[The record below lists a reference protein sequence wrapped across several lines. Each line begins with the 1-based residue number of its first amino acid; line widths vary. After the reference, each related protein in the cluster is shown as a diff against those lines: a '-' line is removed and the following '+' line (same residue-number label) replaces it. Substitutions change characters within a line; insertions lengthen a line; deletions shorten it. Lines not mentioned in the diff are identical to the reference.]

1 MTETSFREKI
11 LTILRL
17 RAARRAAARR
27 TEGRRERGFNL
38 IEIMVVL
45 TIISMLMGAVGFS
58 AFAILDRARRKD
70 TRNVMKAIE
79 QAIVQFQTESPDP
92 CPASLSDLTQRK
104 ILNKEPQNAV
114 ARELLVKNLL
124 LEAGK
129 EGFVTSS
136 GITPKGKQVFQE
148 ASEAWM
154 SYLAL
159 KPPKPNITLTKD
171 MLRIYGEEGLN
182 QPSQEV
188 GLLQIVVNSEPTN
201 AAYYAGLA
209 EYAYKAHDA
218 RLGDLASTKAIALA
232 PAESKKRI
240 QVSLAEV
247 KKNAAKEAKSP
258 STGGTGAVTATP
270 EGTVTATTSTPTTKK

>member
-1 MTETSFREKI
+1 MLFD
-11 LTILRL
+11 LRS
-17 RAARRAAARR
+17 RGRR
-27 TEGRRERGFNL
+27 TTVRIIYIGL
-38 IEIMVVL
+38 AVL
-45 TIISMLMGAVGFS
+45 LGVGLVGFGIGGGFGGGGLLS
-58 AFAILDRARRKD
+58 AA
-70 TRNVMKAIE
+70 TSG
-79 QAIVQFQTESPDP
+79 ESNNT
-92 CPASLSDLTQRK
+92 ANYAAQVAKYRK